1 MGKERLALTEKQQLI
16 MQCIWDKGGEAIKQD
31 IIRLM
36 EEKYDITMTR
46 QALNMSTQALIEK
59 GYLTVT
65 EKVVNAYV
73 YKATIS
79 REDFQVEEMRRV
91 REITFG
97 GAAGEMLST
106 LIKTGVTKENLR
118 TLREMLQKFDG

>member
-1 MGKERLALTEKQQLI
+1 MNKERLALTEKQQLI
-16 MQCIWDKGGEAIKQD
+16 MQCIWDKGGEAIKQE
-31 IIRLM
+31 IISLM
-36 EEKYDITMTR
+36 EERYDIIMTR

-79 REDFQVEEMRRV
+79 REDFQLEEMRRV
-91 REITFG
+91 RKITFG
-97 GAAGEMLST
+97 GAAGLMFSAFM
-106 LIKTGVTKENLR
+106 KTGMTKQDLR
-118 TLREMLQKFDG
+118 TLRKMVEKTNG